1 MAVKKKKKKNYKKY
15 NKKNVNARNN
25 KKSINNSG
33 KNNYSKKNNSKY
45 KNVSGINISN
55 NNYKNEI
62 NKNDVINLDTV
73 VNGEFNEKIDNN
85 INIVIEDKISD
96 INLANRLMLDSNDT
110 FDNGLDD
117 IEGNNVIID
126 DNGIKNNKTFKILIF
141 LMFMIIFVVMVLFFP
156 KFRLKGDNDIV
167 ISYKDNYV
175 EPGYIVKLYD
185 KDISD
190 DVEIVSNLED
200 GVVGDYQIEYY
211 LDKFGIRFKK
221 YRNVKIVDE
230 DIPMINVDSDV
241 IKVCPNQEIVDIEY
255 NAIDEYDGDITSN
268 VEKIINEDDVIL
280 KVMDSSG
287 NIGIKNLSVERVD
300 DINPVIKL
308 KGDSIMFINYGSK
321 YVEPG
326 YSVSDNCSSNLD
338 EKVVISGNVGS
349 EIGTYNLTYSVVDD
363 SGNKGSVTRRVVVG
377 RRFEDNGV
385 VSDGSI
391 YLTFDDGPNEGTT
404 NKILDILKEEGVK
417 ATFFVT
423 MNGPDYLIKRMY
435 DEGHTVAL
443 HTASHNYS
451 YIYSSVDNYYNDL
464 YKISDRV
471 KRITGNDSKIIRFPG
486 GSSNTTSRNY
496 KKGIMTELTNLVLND
511 GYRYFDWNV
520 DAMDASSA
528 RTSSDVYYN
537 VTSNLNGDR
546 ANVVLMHDIKSITV
560 GALRNIIK
568 YGKESGYSF
577 KAIDMNTKMVRHS
590 VSN

>member
-1 MAVKKKKKKNYKKY
+1 MAVKKKKKKKIYNKRNVNNKNNRNINNSKTKINYSSKNNKKNISNKSKSNNKNYKK
-15 NKKNVNARNN
+15 K
-25 KKSINNSG
+25 
-33 KNNYSKKNNSKY
+33 
-45 KNVSGINISN
+45 N
-55 NNYKNEI
+55 NNYV
-62 NKNDVINLDTV
+62 NKNDVSNLVIVAND
-73 VNGEFNEKIDNN
+73 ECNEKIDNN
-85 INIVIEDKISD
+85 IVIEDKIGD
-96 INLANRLMLDSNDT
+96 INLTNELILDSNDRC
-110 FDNGLDD
+110 DNGLND
-117 IEGNNVIID
+117 IEKDNVIID
-126 DNGIKNNKTFKILIF
+126 DNSNIKKKMIKVLILFIF
-141 LMFMIIFVVMVLFFP
+141 MMILVVMVLCIP
-156 KFRLKGDNDIV
+156 KFRLIGDMDIV

-175 EPGYIVKLYD
+175 EPGYNVKILD
-185 KDISD
+185 KDVSSE
-190 DVEIVSNLED
+190 VEITGDVLD

-230 DIPMINVDSDV
+230 DKPMINVDSDV
-241 IKVCPNQEIVDIEY
+241 IKVCPNQEIKDIEY
-255 NAIDEYDGDITSN
+255 NAIDAYDGDITDK
-268 VEKIINEDDVIL
+268 VEKIIHDNDVIL
-280 KVMDSSG
+280 NVKDSSG
-287 NIGIKNLSVERVD
+287 NSFSKILKIDRVD
-300 DINPVIKL
+300 DISPVIKL

-326 YSVSDNCSSNLD
+326 YNVSDNCSSNLED
-338 EKVVISGNVGS
+338 KVVVNGSVGR
-349 EIGTYNLTYSVVDD
+349 EIGTYNITYSVTDD
-363 SGNKGSVTRRVVVG
+363 SGNMGSVTRRVIVG
-377 RRFEDNGV
+377 RRVEDNGV

-404 NKILDILKEEGVK
+404 NKILDILKEEEVK

-451 YIYSSVDNYYNDL
+451 YIYSSIDNYYSDL
-464 YKISDRV
+464 YKICDRV
-471 KRITGNDSKIIRFPG
+471 KKITGYDSKIIRFPG
-486 GSSNTTSRNY
+486 GSSNTVSKSY

-537 VTSNLNGDR
+537 VTSNLRGNR

-577 KAIDMNTKMVRHS
+577 KKIDMNTKMVRHS